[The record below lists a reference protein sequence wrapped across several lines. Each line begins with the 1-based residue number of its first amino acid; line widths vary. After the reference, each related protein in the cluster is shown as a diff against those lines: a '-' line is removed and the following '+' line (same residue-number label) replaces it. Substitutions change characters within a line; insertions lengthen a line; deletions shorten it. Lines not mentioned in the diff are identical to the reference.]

1 VGCETPVYKLFN
13 WGANIVENSLLKR
26 LPLNN
31 LANQVS
37 SLSNTFSIF
46 TKKQTMRSLLFSAF
60 IFIHLTDWAQN
71 APNHS
76 TLSLGEI
83 MKGNEFIGHQ
93 PENIR
98 WSIDGSKIY
107 FDWNPKNEPGNSTY
121 ELTVLQK
128 EKKAVLADKKKILE
142 FDPSQANFSDQYL
155 IIDGAFVHYSKKT
168 KTLKLIY
175 HSDSPIQQITRS
187 NSPNIVFFQKDA
199 NLFSYNNLSGSIQQI
214 SNFKKGERDQNK
226 IDSTYLEK
234 QQVELFEYIRDK
246 NERKAW
252 NEKQEIHLYE
262 LPSEFYYGKKTL
274 ENLQVNPQG
283 KFIAFRLSE
292 YPPEKETR
300 VENYMGSDGYSKTI
314 NARAKVGI
322 EEPSHQLA
330 LSDIEKD
337 SVYFVD
343 FSKLSDIRKKPAYLN
358 DTSTYEKD
366 REIIMHSLKF
376 TKNASQAL
384 CDIRSYDNK
393 DRWIVLIDLGTGKFK
408 EIDHQHDDAWIGG
421 PGISSWNEEEGTLG
435 WLKDDKTAYFQ
446 SEVSGYS
453 HLYLYS
459 ISTNKKE
466 QLTDGKWEV
475 HQVMLSQ
482 DGSKF
487 YITGNRSHP
496 GNRDFLSYDISAH
509 KLIPILTQDGYHDVV
524 LSPDEKTL
532 AMRFSDKNEPW
543 ELYLAPNIQNTKK
556 IRITDSRT
564 PNFKSYNWTEP
575 KVITFKGSDNTDVYA
590 RLYEPTI
597 DKKNSAAIIFVHGAG
612 YLQNAHNYWSNYYRE
627 YMFHHLLMD
636 NGFTVLDIDYRASE
650 GYGRDYR
657 TAIYRHMGGRD
668 LQDHLDGKNY
678 LVNKLGIDSNRV
690 GIYGGSY
697 GGFITLMAMLSTPGE
712 FPCGAALRSVTDWA
726 HYNHEYTS
734 NILNYPDTDPE
745 AYKRSSPIYFAKN
758 LQGKL
763 LMLHGM
769 VDDNVQFQ
777 DVVRLSQRFIELGKE
792 NWELAVFPVESHGF
806 KESYSW
812 NDEYRRIY
820 ELFYSELILKFA
832 K

>member
-60 IFIHLTDWAQN
+60 IFIHLLDWAQN

-98 WSIDGSKIY
+98 WSIDGTKIY

-128 EKKAVLADKKKILE
+128 EKKTVLADKKKILE

-168 KTLKLIY
+168 KALKLIY
-175 HSDSPIQQITRS
+175 HSDSPIQQIIRS
-187 NSPNIVFFQKDA
+187 NSPNIVFFQQDA

-234 QQVELFEYIRDK
+234 QQVELFEFIRDK

-657 TAIYRHMGGRD
+657 TAIFRHMGGRD

-697 GGFITLMAMLSTPGE
+697 GGFITLMAMLSTPGK
-712 FPCGAALRSVTDWA
+712 FNCGAALRSVTDWA

>member
-60 IFIHLTDWAQN
+60 IFIHLLDWAQN

-98 WSIDGSKIY
+98 WSIDGTKIY

-128 EKKAVLADKKKILE
+128 EKKTVLADKKKILE

-168 KTLKLIY
+168 KALKLIY
-175 HSDSPIQQITRS
+175 HSDSPIQQIIRS
-187 NSPNIVFFQKDA
+187 NSPNIVFFQQDA

-657 TAIYRHMGGRD
+657 TAIFRHMGGRD

-697 GGFITLMAMLSTPGE
+697 GGFITLMAMLSTPGK
-712 FPCGAALRSVTDWA
+712 FNCGAALRSVTDWA